1 MYTYFMHNNN
11 VYGIIYKLGHKPYSI
26 RKVIY
31 IHYNVTNVSDL
42 IVGNFKI
49 CFAIFVAA
57 TKKVEKSAEYNI
69 SSHIFILVMSKQITS
84 WIQEQDIN
92 IETWPEAFIF

>member
-11 VYGIIYKLGHKPYSI
+11 VYGIYKLGHKPYSI

-42 IVGNFKI
+42 IVGIFKI
-49 CFAIFVAA
+49 CFVIFVAA

-92 IETWPEAFIF
+92 IKTWPEAFIF

>member
-1 MYTYFMHNNN
+1 MHTYFMHNNN

-42 IVGNFKI
+42 SVGIFRI
-49 CFAIFVAA
+49 CFVIFV
-57 TKKVEKSAEYNI
+57 TTTRKVEKSADNNI
-69 SSHIFILVMSKQITS
+69 SSHIFILVMSK
-84 WIQEQDIN
+84 
-92 IETWPEAFIF
+92 

>member
-31 IHYNVTNVSDL
+31 IYIHYNVTNVNGL
-42 IVGNFKI
+42 CVGIFKF
-49 CFAIFVAA
+49 CFVIFVAA
-57 TKKVEKSAEYNI
+57 TKNIEKSAECDI
-69 SSHIFILVMSKQITS
+69 SIHILILVMNKQITI
-84 WIQEQDIN
+84 WI
-92 IETWPEAFIF
+92 